1 MKELKMTQH
10 KDGAGKKRRL
20 RFISSLF
27 AIILMLGCIMIPD
40 TNAQASSLSVGVSA
54 SSVKIGDTV
63 TVSIT
68 VPAGVSATVNVT
80 YPSGI
85 FSFSSASDTASANG
99 GTVSMTIGSYGSSNT
114 KTTGTMKFK
123 AKAAGS
129 ATFSASAPIAGNQ
142 DGDRV
147 SVGGASASV
156 RVKNEANE
164 NNSNK
169 SDSSNGSDTSDSNS
183 DDNKT
188 KSADNSLASLT
199 LSSGSLSPAFKYSVT
214 NYTAEVAN
222 DVTSVVVSA
231 KTSNANATVESV
243 KGGENLSVGANKI
256 QIVVKAEN
264 GVTATYTI
272 TVTRK
277 ESGDN
282 TDEPEPDNTD
292 EPQEQCY
299 DIGGVK
305 MYPSED
311 GDESQ
316 IPEEFSLSEIT
327 LWEKAYPY
335 WVNDTIG
342 SDVGLIYLVDENQ
355 ENGAWYRISEASP
368 YEAKPFICFKSEYGY
383 IIATPEKMNETA
395 PAGYTSET
403 ISIEGK
409 GVADAFVKAGDE
421 ENCLIYAVNQDGVY
435 GLYQYDLQDRTY
447 MRYKEAPVAED
458 TQVPEEPTIED
469 STKVS
474 DLESQNRL
482 LFYAFIVVVAILLVV
497 IVILV
502 VKRRHDGDDYADDD
516 DYEEEDEED
525 EEEEDTDSASKDVG
539 YRMDELDLSD
549 ERAGASK
556 RYDRS
561 AFLSGDEVTAEDAEP
576 DETAEEQTNIEG
588 EPESEI
594 TDEESIGTENQILP
608 EATGTEAETAKQ
620 LDEDSTM
627 KEANEQAQEADLGG
641 EHMQQEKSLEVTT
654 NTVDLEAVLAQAVA
668 ETMDERADG
677 KVQTVE
683 KNDDVVKSEET
694 ISTEEDDDAA
704 VQEES
709 EEERPRKDTHK
720 KKSYR
725 EKIRESMDDF
735 EDEDDF
741 DSEED
746 EEDYDDEPKKS
757 RKEKKEKHGFF
768 GRKKKNDED
777 EDDDIEFLD
786 L

>member
-10 KDGAGKKRRL
+10 KDETGKKRRL
-20 RFISSLF
+20 RFLSSLF

-80 YPSGI
+80 YPSGT

-169 SDSSNGSDTSDSNS
+169 SDSSNGSDASDNNS

-199 LSSGSLSPAFKYSVT
+199 LSSGSLSPAFKYNVT
-214 NYTAEVAN
+214 NYTVEVAN

-277 ESGDN
+277 ESGDTTDDN

-316 IPEEFSLSEIT
+316 IPEGFALSEIT

-368 YEAKPFICFKSEYGY
+368 YEANPFICFKSEYGY

-403 ISIEGK
+403 INIEGK

-482 LFYAFIVVVAILLVV
+482 LFYAFIVVVAILLIV

-502 VKRRHDGDDYADDD
+502 VKRRHDGDDYEDDD
-516 DYEEEDEED
+516 DYEEEDEEE
-525 EEEEDTDSASKDVG
+525 EEEEDADSASNDVG
-539 YRMDELDLSD
+539 YHEDELDLSD
-549 ERAGASK
+549 ERVGASK

-561 AFLSGDEVTAEDAEP
+561 AFLTGDEVTAEDAEP

-608 EATGTEAETAKQ
+608 EATGTEAET
-620 LDEDSTM
+620 S
-627 KEANEQAQEADLGG
+627 G
-641 EHMQQEKSLEVTT
+641 VTT

-694 ISTEEDDDAA
+694 ISTEEDDDVA

-725 EKIRESMDDF
+725 EKIREAMDDF

-746 EEDYDDEPKKS
+746 EEDYDDELKKS

-768 GRKKKNDED
+768 GRKKKKDED